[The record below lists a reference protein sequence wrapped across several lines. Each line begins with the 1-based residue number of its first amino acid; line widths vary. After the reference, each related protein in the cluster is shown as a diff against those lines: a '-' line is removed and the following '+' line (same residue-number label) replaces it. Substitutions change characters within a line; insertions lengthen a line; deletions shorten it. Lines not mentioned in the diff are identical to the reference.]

1 MTKLMIPGPVSV
13 EDEVLAEMGAPV
25 RPHYG
30 SEWTEIYDET
40 RGLLKQV
47 FRTEGDTHILVGS
60 GSAGLDAAIGSLSTT
75 GEKAIVGTNGYFG
88 DRLIEIC
95 QGYGLEVVPV
105 SAALGQSLDPAD
117 FERALAR
124 HPEAALVAAVQLET
138 ATSVVNPIQEIAA
151 AAHSRDIPTVVD
163 AISSLGGV
171 PLEMDRW
178 NIDICVSAS
187 QKCLGAPPGVAPIA
201 ISSRAWS
208 RMDSKPERNH
218 GWYLNLQTWRRFAD
232 EWGPWHPFPVTMA
245 TNNVMALRAGVR
257 KLLADGIENRVNRY
271 TELALRL
278 RAGLRKMGLRPLT
291 PDEALA
297 PVLTAVYSPEGVQSG
312 QVVRHLLEEHDIKIS
327 GGLGKGLQDTT
338 FRVGHMGPRVSESDI
353 DEVLAGLN
361 AFLKRHPQG
370 PRQPEVRSL
379 EGSRS

>member
-1 MTKLMIPGPVSV
+1 MVKLMIPGPVSV

-30 SEWTEIYDET
+30 REWTEIYNET

-47 FRTEGDTHILVGS
+47 FRTEADTHILVGS
-60 GSAGLDAAIGSLSTT
+60 GSSGLDAAIGSLSTS

-95 QGYGLEVVPV
+95 ESYGLEVVPV
-105 SAALGQSLDPAD
+105 SAALGRALDPAD
-117 FERALAR
+117 FERALSQ
-124 HPEAALVAAVQLET
+124 HPEAALVAAVHLET
-138 ATSVVNPIQEIAA
+138 ATSVVNPVQEIAA
-151 AAHSRDIPTVVD
+151 AAHSRDVPTVVD

-171 PLEMDRW
+171 PLAMDRW

-201 ISSRAWS
+201 ISARAWS
-208 RMDSKPERNH
+208 RMDSKPMRNH

-257 KLLADGIENRVNRY
+257 KLLADGIEHRVKRY
-271 TELALRL
+271 TQLALRL
-278 RAGLRKMGLRPLT
+278 RAGLRKLGLRPFT
-291 PDEALA
+291 PDESLA
-297 PVLTAVYSPEGVQSG
+297 PVLTAVYSPEGIQSG
-312 QVVRHLLEEHDIKIS
+312 QVVRHMLEEHNIKIS

-353 DEVLAGLN
+353 DEVLAGLA
-361 AFLKRHPQG
+361 AFLERHRQG
-370 PRQPEVRSL
+370 AAAA
-379 EGSRS
+379 